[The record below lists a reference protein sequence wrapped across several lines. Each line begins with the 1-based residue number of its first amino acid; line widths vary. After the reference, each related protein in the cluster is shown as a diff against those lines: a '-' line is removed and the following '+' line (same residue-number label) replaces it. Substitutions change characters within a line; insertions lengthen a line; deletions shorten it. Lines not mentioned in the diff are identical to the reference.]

1 MTAIRSRQRNRMLA
15 ALACGIASACLLPIG
30 GVIAARSLLNS
41 SGGQRVDDSGALL
54 IPATPAALLATVNDI
69 NQVTSL
75 TAFVLA
81 PSGIGGTIISLPVG
95 TRAET
100 IGGQAPHRVGDTY
113 PQAGIEGMLLEV
125 EGSLDVTFSVV
136 GAVVRNDLAGVLN
149 VLPSIPVNFETP
161 VVNTAMVMPD
171 PATTTTTTIKSRSS
185 KSSETTLP
193 PQPTAVDTEVFP
205 AGEQSL
211 TGDQAAL
218 LLYAQKSGEPE
229 FDRLAHIK
237 AMWNGVAAAVGTGL
251 APEVAQFDA
260 ATAGIETPN
269 EIGVFMRQ
277 MFGGPIQVWQLS
289 AQPLVGEENPLG
301 VDLYALDR
309 FEVLMIMASVAPSS
323 LSIANDTLA
332 VQVDNPFNDANITRA
347 IVERLSF
354 LNVTVALIR
363 NLPAPPEQKT
373 QIKTSDITRSELQ
386 KIGIES
392 IIGPV
397 EFGKLKQPVQ
407 GIGAQI
413 ILGQDFVDFLAS
425 APALPST
432 TVATDG

>member
-1 MTAIRSRQRNRMLA
+1 MLA
-15 ALACGIASACLLPIG
+15 ALACGIASAGLLPIG

-41 SGGQRVDDSGALL
+41 SGGKRVDDSGALL

-81 PSGIGGTIISLPVG
+81 PSGVGGTIISLPVG
-95 TRAET
+95 TRAES

-113 PQAGIEGMLLEV
+113 PQAGVEGMLLEV

-149 VLPSIPVNFETP
+149 VLPPIPVNFETP

-171 PATTTTTTIKSRSS
+171 PATTTTIKSRSS
-185 KSSETTLP
+185 RSTETTLP
-193 PQPTAVDTEVFP
+193 LQPTAVDTEVFP
-205 AGEQSL
+205 AGEQTL
-211 TGDQAAL
+211 TGDQASL
-218 LLYAQKSGEPE
+218 LLYAQKFGEPE
-229 FDRLAHIK
+229 FDRLAHVK
-237 AMWNGVAAAVGTGL
+237 AMWKGVASAVGTGL
-251 APEVAQFDA
+251 SAEVAQFDA
-260 ATAGIETPN
+260 ALVGVETPN
-269 EIGVFMRQ
+269 EIGAFMRRL
-277 MFGGPIQVWQLS
+277 FGGPIQVWQLS
-289 AQPLVGEENPLG
+289 AQPLVGADNPLG
-301 VDLYALDR
+301 ADLYALDR

-332 VQVDNPFNDANITRA
+332 VQVDNPFNDANVTHA
-347 IVERLSF
+347 IVERLSY

-363 NLPAPPEQKT
+363 NLTISPQQKT
-373 QIKTSDITRSELQ
+373 VIKTTTLISDELK
-386 KIGIES
+386 KIGLDGVV
-392 IIGPV
+392 GPISYG
-397 EFGKLKQPVQ
+397 EWKDPVQ

-425 APALPST
+425 APALPPT

>member
-1 MTAIRSRQRNRMLA
+1 MLA

-100 IGGQAPHRVGDTY
+100 LGGQAPHRVGDTY

-149 VLPSIPVNFETP
+149 VLPPIPVNFETP
-161 VVNTAMVMPD
+161 VINTAMVMPD
-171 PATTTTTTIKSRSS
+171 PTTTTTIKSRNS
-185 KSSETTLP
+185 KSTETTLP
-193 PQPTAVDTEVFP
+193 PQPTAVDSEMFP
-205 AGEQSL
+205 AGEQNL

-237 AMWNGVAAAVGTGL
+237 SLWNGVAAAVGTGL
-251 APEVAQFDA
+251 SAEVAQFDGA
-260 ATAGIETPN
+260 LVGIETPN
-269 EIGVFMRQ
+269 EIGAFMRR

-289 AQPLVGEENPLG
+289 AQPLVGDDNPLG
-301 VDLYALDR
+301 ADLYALDR

-332 VQVDNPFNDANITRA
+332 VQVDNPFDDANITRA
-347 IVERLSF
+347 IVERLSY

-373 QIKTSDITRSELQ
+373 QIKTSDITKTELQ

-413 ILGQDFVDFLAS
+413 ILGQDFIDFMAS
-425 APALPST
+425 VPALPST
-432 TVATDG
+432 TVASDG

>member
-1 MTAIRSRQRNRMLA
+1 MLA

-41 SGGQRVDDSGALL
+41 SGGKRVDDSGALL
-54 IPATPAALLATVNDI
+54 IPATPAALLATVNDV

-95 TRAET
+95 TRAES
-100 IGGQAPHRVGDTY
+100 IGGQAPHRIGDTY
-113 PQAGIEGMLLEV
+113 AQAGVEGLLLEA
-125 EGSLDVTFSVV
+125 EGALDVTFSVV
-136 GAVVRNDLAGVLN
+136 GAVVRNDLAGVFN
-149 VLPSIPVNFETP
+149 ILPSIPVNFETP

-171 PATTTTTTIKSRSS
+171 PATTTTIKPRSSRST
-185 KSSETTLP
+185 ETTLP
-193 PQPTAVDTEVFP
+193 PQPVAVDSEFFP
-205 AGEQSL
+205 AGEQML

-218 LLYAQKSGEPE
+218 VLYAQRLGEPE
-229 FDRLAHIK
+229 LDRLTHIK

-251 APEVAQFDA
+251 APEVAQFDPA
-260 ATAGIETPN
+260 LVGTELPN
-269 EIGVFMRQ
+269 EIGAFVRRVL
-277 MFGGPIQVWQLS
+277 GGPIQVWQLS
-289 AQPLVGEENPLG
+289 AQPLVGADNPLG
-301 VDLYALDR
+301 IDIYSLDR

-332 VQVDNPFNDANITRA
+332 VQVDNPFNDANVTHA
-347 IVERLSF
+347 IVERLSY

-363 NLPAPPEQKT
+363 NLTISPQQKT
-373 QIKTSDITRSELQ
+373 VIKTTTLISDELK
-386 KIGIES
+386 KIGLDGVV
-392 IIGPV
+392 GPISYG
-397 EFGKLKQPVQ
+397 EWKDPVQ

-425 APALPST
+425 APALPPT

>member
-1 MTAIRSRQRNRMLA
+1 MLA

-41 SGGQRVDDSGALL
+41 SGGKRVDDSGALL

-95 TRAET
+95 TRAES
-100 IGGQAPHRVGDTY
+100 IGGQAPHRIGDTY
-113 PQAGIEGMLLEV
+113 AQAGVEGLLLEA
-125 EGSLDVTFSVV
+125 EGALDVTFSVV
-136 GAVVRNDLAGVLN
+136 GAVVRNDLAGVFN
-149 VLPSIPVNFETP
+149 ILPSIPVNFETP

-171 PATTTTTTIKSRSS
+171 PATTTTIKPRSSRST
-185 KSSETTLP
+185 ETTLP
-193 PQPTAVDTEVFP
+193 PQPTAVDTELFP
-205 AGEQSL
+205 AGEQTL
-211 TGDQAAL
+211 TGDQATL
-218 LLYAQKSGEPE
+218 VLYTQKAGEPE

-237 AMWNGVAAAVGTGL
+237 AMWSGVAAAVGTGL
-251 APEVAQFDA
+251 APEVAQFDPA
-260 ATAGIETPN
+260 LVGTELPN
-269 EIGVFMRQ
+269 EIGAFMRRV
-277 MFGGPIQVWQLS
+277 FGGPIQVWQLS
-289 AQPLVGEENPLG
+289 AQPLVGADNPLG
-301 VDLYALDR
+301 IDVYSLDR

-347 IVERLSF
+347 IVERLSY

-363 NLPAPPEQKT
+363 NLTISPQQKT
-373 QIKTSDITRSELQ
+373 VIKTTTVIADELK
-386 KIGIES
+386 KIGLDGVV
-392 IIGPV
+392 GPISY
-397 EFGKLKQPVQ
+397 GKWEDPVQ

-413 ILGQDFVDFLAS
+413 VLGQDFVDFLES
-425 APALPST
+425 APALPPT

>member
-1 MTAIRSRQRNRMLA
+1 MLA

-41 SGGQRVDDSGALL
+41 SGGKRVDDSGALL
-54 IPATPAALLATVNDI
+54 IPATPAALLATVNDV

-95 TRAET
+95 TRAES
-100 IGGQAPHRVGDTY
+100 IGGQAPHRIGDTY
-113 PQAGIEGMLLEV
+113 AQAGVEGLLLEA

-136 GAVVRNDLAGVLN
+136 GAVVRNDLAGVFSM
-149 VLPSIPVNFETP
+149 LPPIPVNFETP

-171 PATTTTTTIKSRSS
+171 PATTTTIKSRSS
-185 KSSETTLP
+185 RSTETTLP
-193 PQPTAVDTEVFP
+193 PQPTAVDTELFA
-205 AGEQSL
+205 AGEQTL

-218 LLYAQKSGEPE
+218 LLYAQKFGEPE
-229 FDRLAHIK
+229 LDRLARIK
-237 AMWNGVAAAVGTGL
+237 AMWNGVATAVGTGL
-251 APEVAQFDA
+251 SAEVAQFDPA
-260 ATAGIETPN
+260 LIGAELPN
-269 EIGVFMRQ
+269 EIGAFMRRV
-277 MFGGPIQVWQLS
+277 FGGPIQVWQLS
-289 AQPLVGEENPLG
+289 AQPLVGADNPLG
-301 VDLYALDR
+301 IDVYSLDR

-332 VQVDNPFNDANITRA
+332 VQVDNPFNDANITHS
-347 IVERLSF
+347 IVERLSY

-363 NLPAPPEQKT
+363 NLTISPQQKT
-373 QIKTSDITRSELQ
+373 VIKTTTVIADELK
-386 KIGIES
+386 KIGLDGVV
-392 IIGPV
+392 GPISY
-397 EFGKLKQPVQ
+397 GKWKDPVQ

-425 APALPST
+425 APALPPT

>member
-1 MTAIRSRQRNRMLA
+1 MLA

-41 SGGQRVDDSGALL
+41 SGGKRVDDSGALL

-95 TRAET
+95 TRAES
-100 IGGQAPHRVGDTY
+100 IGGQAPHRIGDTY
-113 PQAGIEGMLLEV
+113 AQAGVEGLLLEA
-125 EGSLDVTFSVV
+125 EGALDVTFSVV
-136 GAVVRNDLAGVLN
+136 GAVVRNDLAGVFN
-149 VLPSIPVNFETP
+149 ILPSIPVNFETP

-171 PATTTTTTIKSRSS
+171 PATTTTIKPRSSRST
-185 KSSETTLP
+185 ETTLP
-193 PQPTAVDTEVFP
+193 PQPTAVDTELFP
-205 AGEQSL
+205 AGEQTL

-229 FDRLAHIK
+229 LDRLARIK
-237 AMWNGVAAAVGTGL
+237 AMWNGVATAVGTGL
-251 APEVAQFDA
+251 SAEVAQFDPA
-260 ATAGIETPN
+260 LVGTELPN
-269 EIGVFMRQ
+269 EIGAFMRRV
-277 MFGGPIQVWQLS
+277 FGGPIQVWQLS
-289 AQPLVGEENPLG
+289 AQPLVGADNPLG
-301 VDLYALDR
+301 IDVYSLDR

-332 VQVDNPFNDANITRA
+332 VQVDNPFNDANITHS
-347 IVERLSF
+347 IVERLSY

-363 NLPAPPEQKT
+363 NLTISPQQKT
-373 QIKTSDITRSELQ
+373 VIKTTTVIADELK
-386 KIGIES
+386 KIGLDGVV
-392 IIGPV
+392 GPISY
-397 EFGKLKQPVQ
+397 GKWKDPVQ

-425 APALPST
+425 APALPPT

>member
-1 MTAIRSRQRNRMLA
+1 MLA

-41 SGGQRVDDSGALL
+41 SGGKRVDDSGALL
-54 IPATPAALLATVNDI
+54 IPATPAALLATVNDV

-95 TRAET
+95 TRAES
-100 IGGQAPHRVGDTY
+100 IGGQAPHRIGDTY
-113 PQAGIEGMLLEV
+113 AQAGVEGLLLEA
-125 EGSLDVTFSVV
+125 EGALDVTFSVV
-136 GAVVRNDLAGVLN
+136 GAVVRNDLAGVFN
-149 VLPSIPVNFETP
+149 ILPSIPVNFETP

-171 PATTTTTTIKSRSS
+171 PATTTTIKPRSSRST
-185 KSSETTLP
+185 ETTLP
-193 PQPTAVDTEVFP
+193 PQPTAVDTELFP
-205 AGEQSL
+205 AGEQTL
-211 TGDQAAL
+211 TGDQATL
-218 LLYAQKSGEPE
+218 VLYTQKAGEPE

-237 AMWNGVAAAVGTGL
+237 AMWSGVAAAVGTGL
-251 APEVAQFDA
+251 APEVAQFDPA
-260 ATAGIETPN
+260 LVGTELPN
-269 EIGVFMRQ
+269 EIGAFMRRV
-277 MFGGPIQVWQLS
+277 FGGPIQVWQLS
-289 AQPLVGEENPLG
+289 AQPLVGADNPLG
-301 VDLYALDR
+301 IDIYSLDR

-347 IVERLSF
+347 IVERLSY

-363 NLPAPPEQKT
+363 NLSISPQQKT
-373 QIKTSDITRSELQ
+373 VIKTTTVIAEELK
-386 KIGIES
+386 KIGLDGVV
-392 IIGPV
+392 GPISY
-397 EFGKLKQPVQ
+397 GKLKDPVQ

-413 ILGQDFVDFLAS
+413 TLGQDFVDFLES
-425 APALPST
+425 APALPPT

>member
-1 MTAIRSRQRNRMLA
+1 MLA

-41 SGGQRVDDSGALL
+41 SGGKRVDDSGALL

-136 GAVVRNDLAGVLN
+136 GAVVRNDLAGVFN
-149 VLPSIPVNFETP
+149 MLPLIPVNFETP

-171 PATTTTTTIKSRSS
+171 PATTTTIKSRSS
-185 KSSETTLP
+185 RSTETTLP
-193 PQPTAVDTEVFP
+193 PQPTAVDTEMFP
-205 AGEQSL
+205 AGEQTL

-218 LLYAQKSGEPE
+218 VLYTQKAGEPE
-229 FDRLAHIK
+229 LNRLAHIK
-237 AMWNGVAAAVGTGL
+237 AVWNGVAAAVGTGL
-251 APEVAQFDA
+251 APEVAQFDPA
-260 ATAGIETPN
+260 LVGTELPN
-269 EIGVFMRQ
+269 EIGAFMRRVL
-277 MFGGPIQVWQLS
+277 GGPIQVWQLS
-289 AQPLVGEENPLG
+289 AQPLVGADNPLG
-301 VDLYALDR
+301 IDIYALDR

-332 VQVDNPFNDANITRA
+332 VQVDNPFNDANITHA
-347 IVERLSF
+347 IVERLSY

-363 NLPAPPEQKT
+363 NLTISPQQKT
-373 QIKTSDITRSELQ
+373 VIKTTTVIADELK
-386 KIGIES
+386 KIGLDGVV
-392 IIGPV
+392 GPISY
-397 EFGKLKQPVQ
+397 GKWKDPVQ

-413 ILGQDFVDFLAS
+413 VLGQDFVDFLAS
-425 APALPST
+425 APALPPT

>member
-1 MTAIRSRQRNRMLA
+1 MLA

-41 SGGQRVDDSGALL
+41 SGGKRVDDSGALL

-113 PQAGIEGMLLEV
+113 PLAGIEGMLLEV

-136 GAVVRNDLAGVLN
+136 GAIVRNDLAGVLN
-149 VLPSIPVNFETP
+149 VLPPISVNFETP

-171 PATTTTTTIKSRSS
+171 PTTTTTIKSRSS
-185 KSSETTLP
+185 RSTETTLP
-193 PQPTAVDTEVFP
+193 PQPTAVDTELFP
-205 AGEQSL
+205 AGEQTL

-218 LLYAQKSGEPE
+218 LLYAQKSGETE

-237 AMWNGVAAAVGTGL
+237 AMWNGIATAVGTGL
-251 APEVAQFDA
+251 SSEVAQFDA
-260 ATAGIETPN
+260 ALVGVETPN
-269 EIGVFMRQ
+269 EIGAFMRR

-289 AQPLVGEENPLG
+289 AQPLVGEDNPLG
-301 VDLYALDR
+301 ADLYALDR

-332 VQVDNPFNDANITRA
+332 VQVDNPFNDANVTRA
-347 IVERLSF
+347 IVERLSY

-373 QIKTSDITRSELQ
+373 QIKTSDITKSELQ

-392 IIGPV
+392 IIGSV
-397 EFGKLKQPVQ
+397 SYGKLKQPVQ

-425 APALPST
+425 APALPPT

>member
-1 MTAIRSRQRNRMLA
+1 MTAIPSRQRNRMLA

-100 IGGQAPHRVGDTY
+100 LGGQAPHRVGDTY

-136 GAVVRNDLAGVLN
+136 GAVVRSDLAGVLN
-149 VLPSIPVNFETP
+149 VLPSIPVNFERP
-161 VVNTAMVMPD
+161 VVNTALVMPD
-171 PATTTTTTIKSRSS
+171 PTTTTTIKSRSS
-185 KSSETTLP
+185 KSTETTLP
-193 PQPTAVDTEVFP
+193 PQPTAVDSELFP
-205 AGEQSL
+205 AGEQNL

-237 AMWNGVAAAVGTGL
+237 AMWSGVAAAVGTGL

-260 ATAGIETPN
+260 ALVGIETPN

-289 AQPLVGEENPLG
+289 AQPLVGDDNPLG
-301 VDLYALDR
+301 IDLYALDR

-347 IVERLSF
+347 IVERLSY

-363 NLPAPPEQKT
+363 NLPAPLEQKT
-373 QIKTSDITRSELQ
+373 QIKTSDITQSELQ

-425 APALPST
+425 APVLPST

>member
-1 MTAIRSRQRNRMLA
+1 MLA
-15 ALACGIASACLLPIG
+15 ALACGVASACLLPVG
-30 GVIAARSLLNS
+30 GVIGARSLLNS
-41 SGGQRVDDSGALL
+41 SGGKRVDDSGALV

-136 GAVVRNDLAGVLN
+136 GAVVRNDMAGVLN
-149 VLPSIPVNFETP
+149 ILPSIPVNFETP

-171 PATTTTTTIKSRSS
+171 PATTTTIKSRSS
-185 KSSETTLP
+185 KSTETTLP
-193 PQPTAVDTEVFP
+193 PQPVAVDSEVFP
-205 AGEQSL
+205 AGEQTL

-218 LLYAQKSGEPE
+218 VLYTQKAGEPE
-229 FDRLAHIK
+229 LNRLAHIK
-237 AMWNGVAAAVGTGL
+237 AVWSGVAAAVGTGL
-251 APEVAQFDA
+251 APEVAQFDPA
-260 ATAGIETPN
+260 LVGTELPN
-269 EIGVFMRQ
+269 EIGAFMRRVL
-277 MFGGPIQVWQLS
+277 GGPIQVWQLS
-289 AQPLVGEENPLG
+289 AQPLVGADNPLG
-301 VDLYALDR
+301 IDIYSLDR

-332 VQVDNPFNDANITRA
+332 VQVDNPFNDANITHA
-347 IVERLSF
+347 IVERLSY

-363 NLPAPPEQKT
+363 NLTISPQQKT
-373 QIKTSDITRSELQ
+373 VVKTTTVIADELK
-386 KIGIES
+386 KIGLDGVV
-392 IIGPV
+392 GPISY
-397 EFGKLKQPVQ
+397 GKWKDPVQ

-425 APALPST
+425 APALPQT

>member
-1 MTAIRSRQRNRMLA
+1 MLA

-41 SGGQRVDDSGALL
+41 SGGKRVDDSGALL

-95 TRAET
+95 TRAES
-100 IGGQAPHRVGDTY
+100 IGGQAPHRIGDTY
-113 PQAGIEGMLLEV
+113 AQAGVEGLLLEA
-125 EGSLDVTFSVV
+125 EGALDVTFSVV
-136 GAVVRNDLAGVLN
+136 GAVVRNDLAGVFSM
-149 VLPSIPVNFETP
+149 LPPIPVNFETP

-171 PATTTTTTIKSRSS
+171 PATTTTIKSRSS
-185 KSSETTLP
+185 RSTETTLP
-193 PQPTAVDTEVFP
+193 PQPTAVDTELFA
-205 AGEQSL
+205 AGEQTL

-229 FDRLAHIK
+229 LDRLARIK
-237 AMWNGVAAAVGTGL
+237 AMWNGVATAVSTGL
-251 APEVAQFDA
+251 SAEVAQFDPA
-260 ATAGIETPN
+260 LVGTELPN
-269 EIGVFMRQ
+269 EIGAFMRRV
-277 MFGGPIQVWQLS
+277 FGGPIQVWQLS
-289 AQPLVGEENPLG
+289 AQPLVGADNPLG
-301 VDLYALDR
+301 IDVYSLDR

-347 IVERLSF
+347 IVERLSY

-363 NLPAPPEQKT
+363 NLTISPQQKT
-373 QIKTSDITRSELQ
+373 VIKTTTVIADELK
-386 KIGIES
+386 KIGLDGVV
-392 IIGPV
+392 GPISY
-397 EFGKLKQPVQ
+397 GKWKDPVQ

-425 APALPST
+425 APALPPT

>member
-1 MTAIRSRQRNRMLA
+1 MLA
-15 ALACGIASACLLPIG
+15 ALACGVASACLLPVG
-30 GVIAARSLLNS
+30 GVIGARSLLNS
-41 SGGQRVDDSGALL
+41 SGGKRVDDSGALV

-136 GAVVRNDLAGVLN
+136 GAVVRNDMAGVLN
-149 VLPSIPVNFETP
+149 ILPSIPVNFETP

-171 PATTTTTTIKSRSS
+171 PATTTTIKSRSS
-185 KSSETTLP
+185 KSTETTLP
-193 PQPTAVDTEVFP
+193 PQPVAVDSEVFP
-205 AGEQSL
+205 AGEQTL

-218 LLYAQKSGEPE
+218 VLYTQKAGEPE
-229 FDRLAHIK
+229 LNRLAHIK
-237 AMWNGVAAAVGTGL
+237 AVWNGVAAAVGTGL
-251 APEVAQFDA
+251 APEVAQFDPA
-260 ATAGIETPN
+260 LVGTELPN
-269 EIGVFMRQ
+269 EIGAFMRRVL
-277 MFGGPIQVWQLS
+277 GGPIQVWQLS
-289 AQPLVGEENPLG
+289 AQPLVGADNPLG
-301 VDLYALDR
+301 IDIYSLDR

-332 VQVDNPFNDANITRA
+332 VQVDNPFNDANITHA
-347 IVERLSF
+347 IVERLSY

-363 NLPAPPEQKT
+363 NLTISPQQKT
-373 QIKTSDITRSELQ
+373 VVKTTTVIADELK
-386 KIGIES
+386 KIGLDGVV
-392 IIGPV
+392 GPISY
-397 EFGKLKQPVQ
+397 GKWKDPVQ

-425 APALPST
+425 APALPQT

>member
-1 MTAIRSRQRNRMLA
+1 MLA

-41 SGGQRVDDSGALL
+41 SGGKRVDDSAALL
-54 IPATPAALLATVNDI
+54 IPATPAALLATVNDV

-95 TRAET
+95 TRAES
-100 IGGQAPHRVGDTY
+100 IGGQAPHRIGDTY
-113 PQAGIEGMLLEV
+113 AQAGVEGLLLEA

-136 GAVVRNDLAGVLN
+136 GAVVRNDLAGVFN
-149 VLPSIPVNFETP
+149 ILPSIPVNFEKP

-171 PATTTTTTIKSRSS
+171 PATTTTIKSRSS
-185 KSSETTLP
+185 RSTETTLP
-193 PQPTAVDTEVFP
+193 PQPTAVDTELFA
-205 AGEQSL
+205 AGEQTL

-218 LLYAQKSGEPE
+218 LLYAQKLGEPE
-229 FDRLAHIK
+229 LDRLARIK
-237 AMWNGVAAAVGTGL
+237 AMWNGVATAVGTGL
-251 APEVAQFDA
+251 SPEVAQFDPA
-260 ATAGIETPN
+260 LIGAELPN
-269 EIGVFMRQ
+269 EIGAFMRRVL
-277 MFGGPIQVWQLS
+277 GGPIQVWQLS
-289 AQPLVGEENPLG
+289 AQPLVGADNPLG
-301 VDLYALDR
+301 IDVYSLDR

-332 VQVDNPFNDANITRA
+332 VQVDNPFNDANITHA
-347 IVERLSF
+347 IVERLSY

-363 NLPAPPEQKT
+363 NLTISPQQKT
-373 QIKTSDITRSELQ
+373 VIKTTTVIADELK
-386 KIGIES
+386 KIGLDGVV
-392 IIGPV
+392 GPISY
-397 EFGKLKQPVQ
+397 GKWKDPVQ

-413 ILGQDFVDFLAS
+413 VLGQDFVDFLAS
-425 APALPST
+425 APALPPT

>member
-1 MTAIRSRQRNRMLA
+1 MLA
-15 ALACGIASACLLPIG
+15 ALACGVASACLLPVG
-30 GVIAARSLLNS
+30 GVIGARSLLNS
-41 SGGQRVDDSGALL
+41 SGGKRVDDSGALV

-136 GAVVRNDLAGVLN
+136 GAVVRNDMAGVLN
-149 VLPSIPVNFETP
+149 ILPSIPLNFETP

-171 PATTTTTTIKSRSS
+171 PATTTTIKSRSS
-185 KSSETTLP
+185 KSTETTLP
-193 PQPTAVDTEVFP
+193 PQPVAVDSEVFP
-205 AGEQSL
+205 AGEQTL

-218 LLYAQKSGEPE
+218 VLYTQKAGEPE
-229 FDRLAHIK
+229 LNRLAHIK
-237 AMWNGVAAAVGTGL
+237 AVWNGVAAAVGTGL
-251 APEVAQFDA
+251 APEVAQFDPA
-260 ATAGIETPN
+260 LVGAELPN
-269 EIGVFMRQ
+269 EIGAFMRRV
-277 MFGGPIQVWQLS
+277 FGGPIQVWQLS
-289 AQPLVGEENPLG
+289 AQPLVGADNPLG
-301 VDLYALDR
+301 IDIYSLDR

-332 VQVDNPFNDANITRA
+332 VQVDNPFNDANITHA
-347 IVERLSF
+347 IVERLSY

-363 NLPAPPEQKT
+363 NLTISPQQKT
-373 QIKTSDITRSELQ
+373 VIKTTTVIADELK
-386 KIGIES
+386 KIGLDGVV
-392 IIGPV
+392 GPISY
-397 EFGKLKQPVQ
+397 GKLKDPVQ

-425 APALPST
+425 APALPPT

>member
-1 MTAIRSRQRNRMLA
+1 MLA
-15 ALACGIASACLLPIG
+15 ALACGVASACLLPVG
-30 GVIAARSLLNS
+30 GVIGARSLLNS
-41 SGGQRVDDSGALL
+41 SGGKRVDDSGALV

-136 GAVVRNDLAGVLN
+136 GAVVRNDMAGVLN
-149 VLPSIPVNFETP
+149 ILPSIPVNFETP

-171 PATTTTTTIKSRSS
+171 PATTTTIKSRSS
-185 KSSETTLP
+185 KSTETTLP
-193 PQPTAVDTEVFP
+193 PQPVAVDSEVFP
-205 AGEQSL
+205 AGEQTL

-218 LLYAQKSGEPE
+218 VLYTQKAGEPE
-229 FDRLAHIK
+229 LNRLAHIK
-237 AMWNGVAAAVGTGL
+237 AVWNGVAAAVGTGL
-251 APEVAQFDA
+251 APEVAQFDPA
-260 ATAGIETPN
+260 LVGTELPN
-269 EIGVFMRQ
+269 EIGAFMRRVL
-277 MFGGPIQVWQLS
+277 GGPIQVWQLS
-289 AQPLVGEENPLG
+289 AQPLVGADNPLG
-301 VDLYALDR
+301 IDIYSLDR

-332 VQVDNPFNDANITRA
+332 VQVDNPFNDANITHA
-347 IVERLSF
+347 IVERLSY

-363 NLPAPPEQKT
+363 NLTISPQQKT
-373 QIKTSDITRSELQ
+373 VIKTTTVIADELK
-386 KIGIES
+386 KIGLDGV
-392 IIGPV
+392 IGPISY
-397 EFGKLKQPVQ
+397 GKLKDPVQ

-425 APALPST
+425 APALPPT

>member
-1 MTAIRSRQRNRMLA
+1 MLA

-100 IGGQAPHRVGDTY
+100 IGGQAPHRIADTFAE
-113 PQAGIEGMLLEV
+113 AGVEAMLLET
-125 EGSLDVTFSVV
+125 EGALDVTFSVV
-136 GAVVRNDLAGVLN
+136 GAVGRSDLAGVLN
-149 VLPSIPVNFETP
+149 VLPPIPVTFETP

-171 PATTTTTTIKSRSS
+171 PTTTTTIKSRSS
-185 KSSETTLP
+185 RSTETTLP
-193 PQPTAVDTEVFP
+193 PQPTAVDSEMFP
-205 AGEQSL
+205 VGEQTL

-218 LLYAQKSGEPE
+218 VLYTQKAGEPE

-237 AMWNGVAAAVGTGL
+237 AMWNGVATAVGTGL
-251 APEVAQFDA
+251 APEVAQFDPA
-260 ATAGIETPN
+260 LVGTELPKD
-269 EIGVFMRQ
+269 IGAFMRRVL
-277 MFGGPIQVWQLS
+277 GGPIQVWQLS
-289 AQPLVGEENPLG
+289 AQPLVGADNPLG
-301 VDLYALDR
+301 IDIYSLDR

-347 IVERLSF
+347 IVERLSY

-363 NLPAPPEQKT
+363 NLTISPQQKT
-373 QIKTSDITRSELQ
+373 VIKTTTVIADELK
-386 KIGIES
+386 KIGLDGVV
-392 IIGPV
+392 GPISY
-397 EFGKLKQPVQ
+397 GKLKDPVQ

-425 APALPST
+425 APALPPT

>member
-1 MTAIRSRQRNRMLA
+1 MLA
-15 ALACGIASACLLPIG
+15 ALACGIASACLLPVG
-30 GVIAARSLLNS
+30 GVIGARSLLNS
-41 SGGQRVDDSGALL
+41 SGGKRVDDSGALL

-136 GAVVRNDLAGVLN
+136 GAVVRNDMAGVLN
-149 VLPSIPVNFETP
+149 ILPSIPVNFETP

-171 PATTTTTTIKSRSS
+171 PATTTTIKSRSS
-185 KSSETTLP
+185 KSTETTLP
-193 PQPTAVDTEVFP
+193 PQPVAVDSEVFP
-205 AGEQSL
+205 AGEQTL

-218 LLYAQKSGEPE
+218 VLYTQKAGEPE
-229 FDRLAHIK
+229 LNRLAHIK
-237 AMWNGVAAAVGTGL
+237 AVWNGVAAAVGTGL
-251 APEVAQFDA
+251 APEVAQFDPA
-260 ATAGIETPN
+260 LVGAELPN
-269 EIGVFMRQ
+269 EIGAFMRRV
-277 MFGGPIQVWQLS
+277 FGGPIQVWQLS
-289 AQPLVGEENPLG
+289 AQPLVGADNPLG
-301 VDLYALDR
+301 IDIYSLDR

-323 LSIANDTLA
+323 LSISNDTLA
-332 VQVDNPFNDANITRA
+332 AQVDNPFNDANITHA
-347 IVERLSF
+347 IVERLSY

-363 NLPAPPEQKT
+363 NLTISPQQKT
-373 QIKTSDITRSELQ
+373 VIKTTTVIADELK
-386 KIGIES
+386 KIGLDGV
-392 IIGPV
+392 IGPISY
-397 EFGKLKQPVQ
+397 GKWKDPVQ

-425 APALPST
+425 APALPPT

>member
-1 MTAIRSRQRNRMLA
+1 MLA

-41 SGGQRVDDSGALL
+41 SGGKRVDDSRALL

-136 GAVVRNDLAGVLN
+136 GAVVRNDLAGVFN
-149 VLPSIPVNFETP
+149 MLPLIPVNFETP

-171 PATTTTTTIKSRSS
+171 PVTTTTIKSRSS
-185 KSSETTLP
+185 RSTETTLP
-193 PQPTAVDTEVFP
+193 PQPTAVDTEMFP
-205 AGEQSL
+205 AGEQTL

-218 LLYAQKSGEPE
+218 VLYTQKAGEPE
-229 FDRLAHIK
+229 LNRLAHIK
-237 AMWNGVAAAVGTGL
+237 AVWNGVAAAVGTGL
-251 APEVAQFDA
+251 APEVAQFDPA
-260 ATAGIETPN
+260 LVGTELPN
-269 EIGVFMRQ
+269 EIGAFMRRVL
-277 MFGGPIQVWQLS
+277 GGPIQVWQLS
-289 AQPLVGEENPLG
+289 AQPLAGADNPLG
-301 VDLYALDR
+301 IDIYALDR

-332 VQVDNPFNDANITRA
+332 VQVDNPFNDANITHA
-347 IVERLSF
+347 IVERLSY

-363 NLPAPPEQKT
+363 NLTISPQQKT
-373 QIKTSDITRSELQ
+373 VIKTTTVIADELK
-386 KIGIES
+386 KIGLDGVV
-392 IIGPV
+392 GPISY
-397 EFGKLKQPVQ
+397 GKWKDPVQ

-413 ILGQDFVDFLAS
+413 VLGQDFVDFLAS
-425 APALPST
+425 APALPPT

>member
-1 MTAIRSRQRNRMLA
+1 MLA
-15 ALACGIASACLLPIG
+15 ALACGIASACLLPVG
-30 GVIAARSLLNS
+30 GVIGARSLLNS
-41 SGGQRVDDSGALL
+41 SGGKRVDDTGALL

-81 PSGIGGTIISLPVG
+81 PSGVGGTIISLPVG
-95 TRAET
+95 TRAES
-100 IGGQAPHRVGDTY
+100 IGGQAPHRIGDTY
-113 PQAGIEGMLLEV
+113 AQAGLEGVLLEA

-136 GAVVRNDLAGVLN
+136 GAVVRNDLAGLLN
-149 VLPSIPVNFETP
+149 VLPPIPVNFETP

-171 PATTTTTTIKSRSS
+171 PTAPTTTTTPKRRSS
-185 KSSETTLP
+185 KSVETTLP
-193 PQPTAVDTEVFP
+193 PQPVAVDSELFP
-205 AGEQSL
+205 AGQQTL

-218 LLYAQKSGEPE
+218 LLYAQKAGEPE

-237 AMWNGVAAAVGTGL
+237 ALWNGVATAVGTGL
-251 APEVAQFDA
+251 ASEVAQFDPGLVG
-260 ATAGIETPN
+260 TELPN
-269 EIGVFMRQ
+269 EIGAFIRRV
-277 MFGGPIQVWQLS
+277 FGGPIQVWQLT
-289 AQPLVGEENPLG
+289 AQPLVGEDNPLG
-301 VDLYALDR
+301 IDVYALDR

-323 LSIANDTLA
+323 LSISNDTLA

-347 IVERLSF
+347 IVERLSY

-373 QIKTSDITRSELQ
+373 QIKTSDITKSELQ

-392 IIGPV
+392 IIGSV

>member
-1 MTAIRSRQRNRMLA
+1 MLA
-15 ALACGIASACLLPIG
+15 ALACGVASACLLPVG
-30 GVIAARSLLNS
+30 GVIGARSLLNS
-41 SGGQRVDDSGALL
+41 SGGKRVDDSGALV

-113 PQAGIEGMLLEV
+113 PQAGIEGILLEV

-136 GAVVRNDLAGVLN
+136 GAVVRNDMAGVLN
-149 VLPSIPVNFETP
+149 ILPSIPVNFETP

-171 PATTTTTTIKSRSS
+171 PATTTTIKSRSS
-185 KSSETTLP
+185 KSTETTLP
-193 PQPTAVDTEVFP
+193 PQPVAVDSEVFP
-205 AGEQSL
+205 AGEQTL

-218 LLYAQKSGEPE
+218 VLYTQKAGEPE
-229 FDRLAHIK
+229 LNRLAHIK
-237 AMWNGVAAAVGTGL
+237 AVWNGVAAAVGTGL
-251 APEVAQFDA
+251 APEVAQFDPA
-260 ATAGIETPN
+260 LVGAELPN
-269 EIGVFMRQ
+269 EIGAFMRRV
-277 MFGGPIQVWQLS
+277 FGGPIQVWQLS
-289 AQPLVGEENPLG
+289 AQPLVGADNPLG
-301 VDLYALDR
+301 IDIYSLDR

-332 VQVDNPFNDANITRA
+332 VQVDNPFNDANITHA
-347 IVERLSF
+347 IVERLSY

-363 NLPAPPEQKT
+363 NLTISPQQKT
-373 QIKTSDITRSELQ
+373 VIKTTTVIADELK
-386 KIGIES
+386 KIGLDGVV
-392 IIGPV
+392 GPISY
-397 EFGKLKQPVQ
+397 GKLKDPVQ

-425 APALPST
+425 APALPPT

>member
-1 MTAIRSRQRNRMLA
+1 MTAIPSRQRNRMLA

-41 SGGQRVDDSGALL
+41 SGGKRVDDSGALL

-136 GAVVRNDLAGVLN
+136 GAVVRNDLAGVFN
-149 VLPSIPVNFETP
+149 MLPSIPVNFETP

-171 PATTTTTTIKSRSS
+171 PVTTTTIKSRSS
-185 KSSETTLP
+185 RSTETTLP
-193 PQPTAVDTEVFP
+193 PQPTAVDTELFP
-205 AGEQSL
+205 AGEQTL

-218 LLYAQKSGEPE
+218 VLYTQKAGEPE
-229 FDRLAHIK
+229 LNRLAHIK
-237 AMWNGVAAAVGTGL
+237 AVWNGVAAAVGTGL
-251 APEVAQFDA
+251 APEVAQFDPA
-260 ATAGIETPN
+260 LVGTELPN
-269 EIGVFMRQ
+269 EIGAFMRRV
-277 MFGGPIQVWQLS
+277 FGGPIQVWQLS
-289 AQPLVGEENPLG
+289 AQPLVGADNPLG
-301 VDLYALDR
+301 IDIYSLDR

-332 VQVDNPFNDANITRA
+332 VQVDNPFNDANITHA
-347 IVERLSF
+347 IVERLSY

-363 NLPAPPEQKT
+363 NLTISPQQKT
-373 QIKTSDITRSELQ
+373 VIKTTTVIADELK
-386 KIGIES
+386 KIGLDGVV
-392 IIGPV
+392 GPISY
-397 EFGKLKQPVQ
+397 GKWKDPVQ

-413 ILGQDFVDFLAS
+413 VLGQDFVDFLAS
-425 APALPST
+425 APALPPT

>member
-1 MTAIRSRQRNRMLA
+1 MLA
-15 ALACGIASACLLPIG
+15 ALACGVASACLLPVG
-30 GVIAARSLLNS
+30 GVIGARSLLNS
-41 SGGQRVDDSGALL
+41 SGGKRVDDSGALV

-136 GAVVRNDLAGVLN
+136 GAVVRNDMAGVLN
-149 VLPSIPVNFETP
+149 ILPSIPVNFETP

-171 PATTTTTTIKSRSS
+171 PATTTTIKSRSS
-185 KSSETTLP
+185 KSTETTLP
-193 PQPTAVDTEVFP
+193 PQPVAVDSEVFP
-205 AGEQSL
+205 VGEQTL

-218 LLYAQKSGEPE
+218 VLYTQKAGEPE
-229 FDRLAHIK
+229 LNRLAHIK
-237 AMWNGVAAAVGTGL
+237 AVWNGVAAAVGTGL
-251 APEVAQFDA
+251 APEVAQFDPA
-260 ATAGIETPN
+260 LVGAELPN
-269 EIGVFMRQ
+269 EIGAFMRRV
-277 MFGGPIQVWQLS
+277 FGGPIQVWQLS
-289 AQPLVGEENPLG
+289 AQPLVGADNPLG
-301 VDLYALDR
+301 IDIYSLDR

-332 VQVDNPFNDANITRA
+332 VQVDNPFNDANITHA
-347 IVERLSF
+347 IVERLSY

-363 NLPAPPEQKT
+363 NLTISPQQKT
-373 QIKTSDITRSELQ
+373 VIKTTLVIADELK
-386 KIGIES
+386 KIGLDGVV
-392 IIGPV
+392 GPISY
-397 EFGKLKQPVQ
+397 GKLKDPVQ

-425 APALPST
+425 APALPPT

>member
-1 MTAIRSRQRNRMLA
+1 MLA

-100 IGGQAPHRVGDTY
+100 IGGQAPHRIADTFAE
-113 PQAGIEGMLLEV
+113 AGVEAMLLET
-125 EGSLDVTFSVV
+125 EGALDVTFSVV
-136 GAVVRNDLAGVLN
+136 GAVGRNDLAGVLN
-149 VLPSIPVNFETP
+149 ILPSIPVNFETP

-171 PATTTTTTIKSRSS
+171 PMTTTTIKSRSS
-185 KSSETTLP
+185 RSTETTLP
-193 PQPTAVDTEVFP
+193 PQPTAVDTEMFP
-205 AGEQSL
+205 AGEQTL

-218 LLYAQKSGEPE
+218 VLYTQKAGEPE
-229 FDRLAHIK
+229 FDRLVHIK

-251 APEVAQFDA
+251 APEVAQFDPA
-260 ATAGIETPN
+260 LVGTELPN
-269 EIGVFMRQ
+269 EIGAFMRRVL
-277 MFGGPIQVWQLS
+277 GGPIQVWQLS
-289 AQPLVGEENPLG
+289 AQPLVGADNPLG
-301 VDLYALDR
+301 IDIYSLDR

-347 IVERLSF
+347 IVERLSY

-363 NLPAPPEQKT
+363 NLTISPQQKT
-373 QIKTSDITRSELQ
+373 VVKTSTVITDELK
-386 KIGIES
+386 KIGLDGV
-392 IIGPV
+392 IGPISYA
-397 EFGKLKQPVQ
+397 KWQDPVQ

-413 ILGQDFVDFLAS
+413 ILGQDFIDFLAS
-425 APALPST
+425 APALPPT

>member
-1 MTAIRSRQRNRMLA
+1 MTAIPSRQRNRMLA

-100 IGGQAPHRVGDTY
+100 IGGQAPHRIADTFAE
-113 PQAGIEGMLLEV
+113 AGVEAMLLET
-125 EGSLDVTFSVV
+125 EGALDVTFSVV
-136 GAVVRNDLAGVLN
+136 GAVGRNDLAGVLN
-149 VLPSIPVNFETP
+149 ILPSIPVNFETP

-171 PATTTTTTIKSRSS
+171 PTTTTTIKSRNSRS
-185 KSSETTLP
+185 TETTLP
-193 PQPTAVDTEVFP
+193 PQPTAVDTEIFS
-205 AGEQSL
+205 AGEQTL
-211 TGDQAAL
+211 NGDQAAL
-218 LLYAQKSGEPE
+218 VLYTQKAGEPE

-237 AMWNGVAAAVGTGL
+237 AVWNGVAAAVGTGL
-251 APEVAQFDA
+251 APEVAQFDPA
-260 ATAGIETPN
+260 LVGTELPK
-269 EIGVFMRQ
+269 EIGGFIRRVL
-277 MFGGPIQVWQLS
+277 GGPIQVWQLS
-289 AQPLVGEENPLG
+289 AQPLVGADNPLG
-301 VDLYALDR
+301 IDIYALDR

-354 LNVTVALIR
+354 LNVTVTLIR

-373 QIKTSDITRSELQ
+373 QIKTSDITKSELQ

-432 TVATDG
+432 TVVTDG

>member
-1 MTAIRSRQRNRMLA
+1 MLA
-15 ALACGIASACLLPIG
+15 ALACGVASACLLPVG
-30 GVIAARSLLNS
+30 GVIGARSLLNS
-41 SGGQRVDDSGALL
+41 SGGKRVDDSGALV

-100 IGGQAPHRVGDTY
+100 IGGHAPHRVGDTY

-136 GAVVRNDLAGVLN
+136 GAVVRNDMAGVLN
-149 VLPSIPVNFETP
+149 ILPSIPVNFETP

-171 PATTTTTTIKSRSS
+171 PATTTTIKSRSS
-185 KSSETTLP
+185 KSTETTLP
-193 PQPTAVDTEVFP
+193 PQPVAVDSEVFP
-205 AGEQSL
+205 AGEQTL

-218 LLYAQKSGEPE
+218 VLYTQKAGEPE
-229 FDRLAHIK
+229 LNRLAHIK
-237 AMWNGVAAAVGTGL
+237 AVWNGVAAAVGTGL
-251 APEVAQFDA
+251 APEVAQFDPA
-260 ATAGIETPN
+260 LVGAELPN
-269 EIGVFMRQ
+269 EIGAFMRRV
-277 MFGGPIQVWQLS
+277 FGGPIQVWQLS
-289 AQPLVGEENPLG
+289 AQPLVGADNPLG
-301 VDLYALDR
+301 IDIYSLDR

-332 VQVDNPFNDANITRA
+332 VQVDNPFNDANITHA
-347 IVERLSF
+347 IVERLSY

-363 NLPAPPEQKT
+363 NLTISPQQKT
-373 QIKTSDITRSELQ
+373 VIKTTTVIADELK
-386 KIGIES
+386 KIGLDGV
-392 IIGPV
+392 IGPISY
-397 EFGKLKQPVQ
+397 GKWKDPVQ

-425 APALPST
+425 APALPPT

>member
-1 MTAIRSRQRNRMLA
+1 MLA
-15 ALACGIASACLLPIG
+15 ALACGVASACLLPVG
-30 GVIAARSLLNS
+30 GVIGARSLLNS
-41 SGGQRVDDSGALL
+41 SGGKRVDDSGALV

-136 GAVVRNDLAGVLN
+136 GAVVRNDMAGVLN
-149 VLPSIPVNFETP
+149 ILPSIPVNFETP

-171 PATTTTTTIKSRSS
+171 PATTTTIKSRSS
-185 KSSETTLP
+185 KSTETTLP
-193 PQPTAVDTEVFP
+193 PQPVAVDSEVFP
-205 AGEQSL
+205 AGEQTL

-218 LLYAQKSGEPE
+218 VLYTQKAGEPE
-229 FDRLAHIK
+229 LNRLAHIK
-237 AMWNGVAAAVGTGL
+237 AVWNGVAAAVGTGL
-251 APEVAQFDA
+251 APEVAQFDPA
-260 ATAGIETPN
+260 LVGAELPN
-269 EIGVFMRQ
+269 EIGAFMRRV
-277 MFGGPIQVWQLS
+277 FGGPIQVWQLS
-289 AQPLVGEENPLG
+289 AQPLVGADNPLG
-301 VDLYALDR
+301 IDIYSLDR

-332 VQVDNPFNDANITRA
+332 VQVDNPFNDANITHA
-347 IVERLSF
+347 IVERLSY

-363 NLPAPPEQKT
+363 NLTISPQQKT
-373 QIKTSDITRSELQ
+373 VIKTTTVIADELK
-386 KIGIES
+386 KIGLDGIV
-392 IIGPV
+392 GPISY
-397 EFGKLKQPVQ
+397 GKLKDPVQ

-425 APALPST
+425 APALPPT